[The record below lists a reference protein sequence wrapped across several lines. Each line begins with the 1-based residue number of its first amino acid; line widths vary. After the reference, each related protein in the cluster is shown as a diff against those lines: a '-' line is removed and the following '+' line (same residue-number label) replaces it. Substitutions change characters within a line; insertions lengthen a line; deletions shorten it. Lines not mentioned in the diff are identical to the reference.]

1 MKREKEIENGTERDG
16 ELQQPCKSTYV
27 CRTLNQATEQAWIKK
42 ADSPAVLLLLPFI
55 PRYNLSSVLLLLFFF
70 ARTAGTTC
78 FTGSAGKIV
87 PMQGTGCATCST
99 VLLPSSSTPFSLSL
113 SFFVCSISMS
123 SSYSSFSRV
132 GVVDVIIRRFAIPRR
147 PPCRDERETDFYD
160 GSLENWWSSA
170 TREWSQLPSRFD
182 VFFPR
187 FRSNRSGRNYGF
199 LYLFPLS
206 FPPSNFPFSLKLALF
221 IAG

>member
-16 ELQQPCKSTYV
+16 KLQQPCKSTYV

-70 ARTAGTTC
+70 ARTTGTTC

-99 VLLPSSSTPFSLSL
+99 VLLPSSSTPFSVSLSL
-113 SFFVCSISMS
+113 FLCLFYFYVFLLFQFQS
-123 SSYSSFSRV
+123 SRC
-132 GVVDVIIRRFAIPRR
+132 RRCNNQKICNSPTSAVPRR
-147 PPCRDERETDFYD
+147 
-160 GSLENWWSSA
+160 
-170 TREWSQLPSRFD
+170 TRNGFLRRVAWKLMEQRNSWMKPAAEPVRC
-182 VFFPR
+182 FFPR
-187 FRSNRSGRNYGF
+187 FRSNRSGWNYGF

-206 FPPSNFPFSLKLALF
+206 LPPSNFPFSL
-221 IAG
+221 

>member
-113 SFFVCSISMS
+113 SFFVCFISMS

-182 VFFPR
+182 VFFLAFVRIEVVGIMASSIFFLSLFLPR
-187 FRSNRSGRNYGF
+187 IF
-199 LYLFPLS
+199 LLVW
-206 FPPSNFPFSLKLALF
+206 SLRFL
-221 IAG
+221 